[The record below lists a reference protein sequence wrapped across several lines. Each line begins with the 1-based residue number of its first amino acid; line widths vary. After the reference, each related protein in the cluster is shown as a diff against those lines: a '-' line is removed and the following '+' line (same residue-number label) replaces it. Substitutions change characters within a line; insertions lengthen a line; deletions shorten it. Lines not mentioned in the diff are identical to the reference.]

1 MSFQEE
7 AFKILMAEIHKLRA
21 ENAKLKEAL
30 EYYNKRANHS
40 CNIEYGNNVGI
51 ENCALCKGLLAL
63 AKAEEVL
70 K

>member
-30 EYYNKRANHS
+30 ATIAEFSKVRDDRCGHQMFAYEA
-40 CNIEYGNNVGI
+40 I
-51 ENCALCKGLLAL
+51 
-63 AKAEEVL
+63 AKAEEIL